1 MSRIAKI
8 PVTIAKGVTVTLT
21 PEYVTVKGPVGEVK
35 MHVLPLVKVTEAE
48 GHLHF
53 EQLDESRESNANV
66 GTMRALVNDMV
77 KGCSVGFEKR
87 LALVGVGYRAQAQ
100 GDKLNLQI
108 GFSHPVVHQMPA
120 GVKVATPSQTEII
133 ISGADKQKVGQT
145 AAVVR
150 SYRAP
155 EPYKGKGIRYADE
168 HVVIK
173 ETKKK

>member
-66 GTMRALVNDMV
+66 GTMRALVKDKV
-77 KGCSVGFEKR
+77 KGGCAPHAR
-87 LALVGVGYRAQAQ
+87 RHQ
-100 GDKLNLQI
+100 G
-108 GFSHPVVHQMPA
+108 
-120 GVKVATPSQTEII
+120 
-133 ISGADKQKVGQT
+133 
-145 AAVVR
+145 
-150 SYRAP
+150 
-155 EPYKGKGIRYADE
+155 
-168 HVVIK
+168 
-173 ETKKK
+173 